1 VKLRTGLPSIQ
12 TPRHYAGWDVDC
24 SIPDSDRDGGVRGYA
39 ARRAFRLRD
48 VTSTVIVLANV
59 VVDLL
64 YGVLDPRARG

>member
-1 VKLRTGLPSIQ
+1 
-12 TPRHYAGWDVDC
+12 
-24 SIPDSDRDGGVRGYA
+24 VRGHA